1 MRVLR
6 IALPAAVAVL
16 AWIASDALAQIA
28 FTSTSLRLRTVLRAL
43 APETLSRAAEGPWP
57 LGAVFVVAASV
68 ALAGGYLFF
77 GTLVGPVRGIR
88 GFAAAWF
95 AAIAAG
101 TITVAVPMGV
111 AVLVAA
117 STPAQLVQLTP
128 EPLASAALWGLG
140 WGWLPA
146 LTALLLVNRQQRTAE
161 GHDTTDIDNRIQGR
175 HRLRHL
181 VLAAVVAV
189 VGLGATAAIEPVAS
203 EAWRAA
209 QQAEIPEEA
218 APPAPTGEPV
228 AEVAPGDWQIDP
240 LWCTDNQLVFG
251 ASAPDAAAG
260 SRAMRV
266 TATNVDQAPC
276 VLEGYP
282 DLAFSDPVTSA
293 LDVHVEHGS
302 GMGADDAGVVRLEL
316 IPGAIAEA
324 TIAWRAMST
333 AESDREPAGWL
344 HVGPYHGGIRQMVQV
359 DTDIIGGEVVVTA
372 WRAGDSG

>member
-1 MRVLR
+1 
-6 IALPAAVAVL
+6 
-16 AWIASDALAQIA
+16 
-28 FTSTSLRLRTVLRAL
+28 
-43 APETLSRAAEGPWP
+43 
-57 LGAVFVVAASV
+57 
-68 ALAGGYLFF
+68 
-77 GTLVGPVRGIR
+77 
-88 GFAAAWF
+88 
-95 AAIAAG
+95 
-101 TITVAVPMGV
+101 
-111 AVLVAA
+111 
-117 STPAQLVQLTP
+117 
-128 EPLASAALWGLG
+128 
-140 WGWLPA
+140 
-146 LTALLLVNRQQRTAE
+146 
-161 GHDTTDIDNRIQGR
+161 
-175 HRLRHL
+175 
-181 VLAAVVAV
+181 
-189 VGLGATAAIEPVAS
+189 
-203 EAWRAA
+203 
-209 QQAEIPEEA
+209 
-218 APPAPTGEPV
+218 V

-302 GMGADDAGVVRLEL
+302 AMGADDAGVVRLEL

-359 DTDIIGGEVVVTA
+359 DTDIIGGEVVITA